1 MSVTTEALGGS
12 AAYAAAE
19 RAEPCVAHLD
29 ADAFYVSVELN
40 RRPELRGL
48 PVVVSGAGPRAV
60 VTTASYEARR
70 YGVGSAMPAARA
82 RRLCP
87 QAVFLPPDF
96 PHYREVSRRMMG
108 IVRSH
113 VERVEV
119 VGLDEA
125 YLDLTGLYSPR
136 AAMRRVLAEI
146 KDATRLVCSV
156 GIGPNKLVAKVA
168 SDAEKPAGFLVLTR
182 AQACERFAGAP
193 PGLVPG
199 IGPKTAAKLEAMG
212 LRTLGDLAGAPEH
225 LLVERFG
232 PNHGRELC
240 RRARFEHDGAVSQA
254 RKVVSESR
262 ERTFDHDVSEPLRL
276 REALAQ
282 MAVELCASL
291 AAHDHHGRTIA
302 IKVRLDD
309 FSTVTRARTLPSPTC
324 DPDEVTRVALALLEE
339 YSPPRPVRLLGV
351 RVAGLAPRA
360 APARERARAR
370 RRRSLRCPCSA
381 APPGEVVCSSGRP
394 ARAEAGA
401 GDGSLR
407 RGTRARVLAHVRARE
422 SCRRAEYRPPL
433 RCSLSARWRSRR
445 QGRSS

>member
-1 MSVTTEALGGS
+1 MIATESDAAPERLGSGEAL
-12 AAYAAAE
+12 
-19 RAEPCVAHLD
+19 EPCVAHLD
-29 ADAFYVSVELN
+29 ADAFYVSIELN

-48 PVVVSGAGPRAV
+48 PVVVSGSGPRAV

-70 YGVGSAMPAARA
+70 FGVGSAMPASRA

-87 QAVFLPPDF
+87 QAVVLPPDF

-136 AAMRRVLAEI
+136 AAMRRVLADI
-146 KDATRLVCSV
+146 KEATRLVCSV

-168 SDAEKPAGFLVLTR
+168 SDAEKPAGFVVLTR
-182 AQACERFAGAP
+182 EQACERFATSP

-199 IGPKTAAKLEAMG
+199 IGPKTVEKLEAMG
-212 LRTLGDLAGAPEH
+212 FRTLGELARAPEQV
-225 LLVERFG
+225 LVERFG
-232 PNHGRELC
+232 PNHGRDLR
-240 RRARFEHDGAVSQA
+240 RRARFEHEGAVSEA

-262 ERTFDHDVSEPLRL
+262 ERTFDYDVNDPTRL

-282 MAVELCASL
+282 MAVELCKSL
-291 AAHDHHGRTIA
+291 IEHDNHGRTIG

-309 FSTVTRARTLPSPTC
+309 FSTVTRARTLPAPTA
-324 DPDEVTRVALALLEE
+324 DAGQVSRVALALLDE

-351 RVAGLAPRA
+351 RVAGLTPRDAPDEA
-360 APARERARAR
+360 AKAKADADQLELP
-370 RRRSLRCPCSA
+370 
-381 APPGEVVCSSGRP
+381 V
-394 ARAEAGA
+394 
-401 GDGSLR
+401 
-407 RGTRARVLAHVRARE
+407 
-422 SCRRAEYRPPL
+422 
-433 RCSLSARWRSRR
+433 
-445 QGRSS
+445 